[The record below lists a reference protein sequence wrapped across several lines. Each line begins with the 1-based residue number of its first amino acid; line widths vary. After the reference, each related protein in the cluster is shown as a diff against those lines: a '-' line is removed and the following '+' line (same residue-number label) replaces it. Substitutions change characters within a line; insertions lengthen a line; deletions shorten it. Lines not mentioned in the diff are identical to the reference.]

1 MRRLLIPSIILLS
14 CTLSIVCAEAKL
26 LGEGEVNMSGEILAS
41 ACAIE
46 AGSAFQSVSLGAI
59 PIKNIEKHSASSEVE
74 FNIRLTNCDLLPG
87 LLENT
92 QGIRITFDGLR
103 SRDGKSIANQ
113 GDARGIGLGI
123 KDAQGNDVIPGVAL
137 SGITLP
143 SGDTVL
149 KYSLTL
155 NKTRHQIKTG
165 TFQANVR
172 FMIEYF

>member
-1 MRRLLIPSIILLS
+1 
-14 CTLSIVCAEAKL
+14 
-26 LGEGEVNMSGEILAS
+26 MSGEILAS